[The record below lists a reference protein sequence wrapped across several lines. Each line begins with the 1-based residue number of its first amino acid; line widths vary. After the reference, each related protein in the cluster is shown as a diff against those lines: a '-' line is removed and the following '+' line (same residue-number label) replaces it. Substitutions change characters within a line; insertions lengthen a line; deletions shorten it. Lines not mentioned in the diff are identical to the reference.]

1 MILSEFRSFVKN
13 TLKQIYSSNEL
24 DQLAKSLL
32 MSRLKMDSTTYLLS
46 SETKVSDEILVQL
59 RDYVDRLFR
68 HEPLQYVLGCT
79 SFYGLEIQCSPAA
92 LIPRPETEELVD
104 WVLSEVQLPS
114 CALIDLGTG
123 TGCIPLAIKAK
134 RPSWQVSAID
144 VSQDALALAR
154 TNASRLVLDVRFEA
168 ADLLK
173 DFSALTIKDKFNV
186 VISNPPYIPHTE
198 SLSML
203 PNVLNHEPHLALF
216 VPDTDPLLFYRRI
229 VAFCEQYLSIDGYVF
244 VEIHEELS
252 AATMQLFH
260 ESGFANI
267 ELRKDLQGKPRM
279 IKAQRV
285 SLSCESGRSKS

>member
-1 MILSEFRSFVKN
+1 MTLSEFRSALKD
-13 TLKQIYSSNEL
+13 TLQDFYSNSEL

-32 MSRLKMDSTTYLLS
+32 MSRMNLNSTAYLLA
-46 SETKVSDEILVQL
+46 SEAEVSDEVLEQL
-59 RDYVDRLFR
+59 RSDVQRLSM
-68 HEPLQYVLGCT
+68 HEPLQYVLGNT
-79 SFYGLEIQCSPAA
+79 SFYGLEIQCNPAA

-154 TNASRLVLDVRFEA
+154 TNALSLVLDVHFEG

-173 DFSALTIKDKFNV
+173 DFSDLAIKDNFNV
-186 VISNPPYIPHTE
+186 VISNPPYIPNADAM
-198 SLSML
+198 SML

-216 VPDTDPLLFYRRI
+216 VPDSDPLLFYRRI
-229 VAFCEQYLSIDGYVF
+229 VAFSEQYLEKEGYVF
-244 VEIHEELS
+244 VEIHEGLS
-252 AATMQLFH
+252 DETIQLFH
-260 ESGFANI
+260 QAGFANI

-285 SLSCESGRSKS
+285 SL

>member
-1 MILSEFRSFVKN
+1 MTLSEFRSALKN
-13 TLKQIYSSNEL
+13 TLQDFYSNREL

-32 MSRLKMDSTTYLLS
+32 MSRMNLNSTAYLLA
-46 SETKVSDEILVQL
+46 SESELCDEVLEQL
-59 RDYVDRLFR
+59 RSDVHRLSM
-68 HEPLQYVLGCT
+68 HEPLQYVLGNT
-79 SFYGLEIQCSPAA
+79 SFYGLEIQCNPAA

-154 TNASRLVLDVRFEA
+154 INALRLALEVHFEA
-168 ADLLK
+168 ADLLT
-173 DFSALTIKDKFNV
+173 DFSGLAIKDKFNV
-186 VISNPPYIPHTE
+186 VISNPPYIPNADAM
-198 SLSML
+198 SML

-216 VPDTDPLLFYRRI
+216 VPDSDPLLFYRRI
-229 VAFCEQYLSIDGYVF
+229 VAFSEQYLEIEGYVF
-244 VEIHEELS
+244 VEIHEDLS
-252 AATMQLFH
+252 EEIIQLFH
-260 ESGFANI
+260 QAGFANI

-285 SLSCESGRSKS
+285 SL

>member
-1 MILSEFRSFVKN
+1 MTLSEFRSALKN
-13 TLKQIYSSNEL
+13 TLQDFYSNSEL

-32 MSRLKMDSTTYLLS
+32 MSRMNLNSTAYLLA
-46 SETKVSDEILVQL
+46 SEAEVSDEVLEQL
-59 RDYVDRLFR
+59 RSDVQRLSM
-68 HEPLQYVLGCT
+68 HEPLQYVLGNT
-79 SFYGLEIQCSPAA
+79 SFYGLEIQCNPAA

-144 VSQDALALAR
+144 VSQEALALAR
-154 TNASRLVLDVRFEA
+154 TNALSLVLDVYFEA

-173 DFSALTIKDKFNV
+173 DFSDLAIKDKFNV
-186 VISNPPYIPHTE
+186 VISNPPYIPNADAK
-198 SLSML
+198 SML

-216 VPDTDPLLFYRRI
+216 VPDSDPLLFYRRI
-229 VAFCEQYLSIDGYVF
+229 VAFSEQYLEIEGYVF
-244 VEIHEELS
+244 VEIHEDLS
-252 AATMQLFH
+252 EETIQLFH
-260 ESGFANI
+260 QAGFANI

-285 SLSCESGRSKS
+285 SLSCESGGSKS

>member
-1 MILSEFRSFVKN
+1 MTLSEFRSALKD
-13 TLKQIYSSNEL
+13 TLQDFYSNSEL

-32 MSRLKMDSTTYLLS
+32 MSRMNLNSTAYLLA
-46 SETKVSDEILVQL
+46 SEAEVSDEALEQL
-59 RDYVDRLFR
+59 RSDVQRLSM
-68 HEPLQYVLGCT
+68 HEPLQYVLGNT
-79 SFYGLEIQCSPAA
+79 SFYGLEIQCNPAA

-104 WVLSEVQLPS
+104 WVLTEVQLPS

-144 VSQDALALAR
+144 VSEDALALAR
-154 TNASRLVLDVRFEA
+154 TNALSLALDVQFEA

-173 DFSALTIKDKFNV
+173 DFSDLAIKDKFNV
-186 VISNPPYIPHTE
+186 VISNPPYIPNADAM
-198 SLSML
+198 SML

-216 VPDTDPLLFYRRI
+216 VPDSDPLLFYRRI
-229 VAFCEQYLSIDGYVF
+229 VAFSEQYLEKEGYVF
-244 VEIHEELS
+244 VEIHEDLS
-252 AATMQLFH
+252 DETSQLFH
-260 ESGFANI
+260 QAGFANI

-285 SLSCESGRSKS
+285 SL

>member
-13 TLKQIYSSNEL
+13 SLQQIYSSNEL

-59 RDYVDRLFR
+59 RDDVDRLFR

-144 VSQDALALAR
+144 VSEDALALAR
-154 TNASRLVLDVRFEA
+154 TNALSLALDVHFEA

-173 DFSALTIKDKFNV
+173 DFSDFTIKDNFNV
-186 VISNPPYIPHTE
+186 VISNPPYIPNADAM
-198 SLSML
+198 SML

-216 VPDTDPLLFYRRI
+216 VPDSDPLLFYRRI
-229 VAFCEQYLSIDGYVF
+229 VAFSEQYLEKEGYVF
-244 VEIHEELS
+244 VEIHEDLS
-252 AATMQLFH
+252 EETIQLFH
-260 ESGFANI
+260 QAGFANI

-285 SLSCESGRSKS
+285 SL

>member
-1 MILSEFRSFVKN
+1 MTLSEFRSALKD
-13 TLKQIYSSNEL
+13 TLQDFYSNSEL

-32 MSRLKMDSTTYLLS
+32 MSRMKLDSTAYLLA
-46 SETKVSDEILVQL
+46 SEAEVSDEVLEQL
-59 RDYVDRLFR
+59 RSDIQRLSM
-68 HEPLQYVLGCT
+68 HEPLQYVLGNT
-79 SFYGLEIQCSPAA
+79 SFYGLEIQCNPAA

-144 VSQDALALAR
+144 VSEEALALAR
-154 TNASRLVLDVRFEA
+154 TNALSLVLDVRFEA

-186 VISNPPYIPHTE
+186 VISNPPYIPNADAM
-198 SLSML
+198 SML

-216 VPDTDPLLFYRRI
+216 VPDSDPLLFYRRI
-229 VAFCEQYLSIDGYVF
+229 VGFSEQYLEKEGYVF
-244 VEIHEELS
+244 VEIHEDLS
-252 AATMQLFH
+252 DETIQLFH
-260 ESGFANI
+260 QAGFANI

-285 SLSCESGRSKS
+285 SL

>member
-1 MILSEFRSFVKN
+1 MTLSEFRSALKN
-13 TLKQIYSSNEL
+13 TLQDFYSNSEL

-32 MSRLKMDSTTYLLS
+32 MSRMKLDATSYLLA
-46 SETKVSDEILVQL
+46 SESQVSDEVLEQL
-59 RDYVDRLFR
+59 RSDIHRLSM
-68 HEPLQYVLGCT
+68 HEPLQYVLGNT
-79 SFYGLEIQCSPAA
+79 SFYGLEIQCNPAA

-154 TNASRLVLDVRFEA
+154 SNALRLALDVHFEA
-168 ADLLK
+168 ADLLT
-173 DFSALTIKDKFNV
+173 DFSDLAIKDKFNV
-186 VISNPPYIPHTE
+186 VISNPPYIPNADAM
-198 SLSML
+198 SML

-216 VPDTDPLLFYRRI
+216 VPDSDPLLFYRRI
-229 VAFCEQYLSIDGYVF
+229 IAFCEQYLEMDGYVF
-244 VEIHEELS
+244 VEIHEEL
-252 AATMQLFH
+252 AEETIQLFDRA
-260 ESGFANI
+260 GFANI
-267 ELRKDLQGKPRM
+267 ELRKDLQGKSRM

-285 SLSCESGRSKS
+285 SL

>member
-1 MILSEFRSFVKN
+1 MTLSEFRSALKD
-13 TLKQIYSSNEL
+13 TLQDFYSNSEL

-32 MSRLKMDSTTYLLS
+32 MSRMKLDSTAYLLA
-46 SETKVSDEILVQL
+46 SEAEVSDEVLEQL
-59 RDYVDRLFR
+59 RSDIQRLSM
-68 HEPLQYVLGCT
+68 HEPLQYVLGNT
-79 SFYGLEIQCSPAA
+79 SFYGLEIQCNPAA

-144 VSQDALALAR
+144 VSEEALALAR
-154 TNASRLVLDVRFEA
+154 TNALSLVLDVHFEA

-173 DFSALTIKDKFNV
+173 DFSDLAIKDKFNV
-186 VISNPPYIPHTE
+186 VISNPPYIPNADAM
-198 SLSML
+198 SML

-216 VPDTDPLLFYRRI
+216 VPDSDPLLFYRRI
-229 VAFCEQYLSIDGYVF
+229 VAFSEQYLEKEGYVF
-244 VEIHEELS
+244 VEIHEDLS
-252 AATMQLFH
+252 DETIQLFH
-260 ESGFANI
+260 QAGFANI

-285 SLSCESGRSKS
+285 SL

>member
-1 MILSEFRSFVKN
+1 MTLSEFRSFVKN

-24 DQLAKSLL
+24 DQLVKSLL

-46 SETKVSDEILVQL
+46 SESKLSDEVLVQL
-59 RDYVDRLFR
+59 MEDVDRLLKD
-68 HEPLQYVLGCT
+68 EPLQYVLGNT
-79 SFYGLEIQCSPAA
+79 SFYGLEIQCNPAA

-104 WVLSEVQLPS
+104 WVLNEVQLPS

-123 TGCIPLAIKAK
+123 TGCVPLAIKAE
-134 RPSWQVSAID
+134 RPSWVVSAVD
-144 VSQDALALAR
+144 VSQEALALAR
-154 TNASRLVLDVRFEA
+154 SNGFKLNLDVRFEEV
-168 ADLLK
+168 DLLQ
-173 DFSALTIKDKFNV
+173 DLSALDFKDTFNV
-186 VISNPPYIPHTE
+186 VVSNPPYIPHTE
-198 SLSML
+198 SLLML

-229 VAFCEQYLSIDGYVF
+229 VAFCEQYLIIDGYVF

-252 AATMQLFH
+252 AETMQLFH

>member
-1 MILSEFRSFVKN
+1 MTLSEFRSALKD
-13 TLKQIYSSNEL
+13 TLQDFYSNSEL

-32 MSRLKMDSTTYLLS
+32 MSRMNLNSTAYLLA
-46 SETKVSDEILVQL
+46 SEAEVSDEVLEQL
-59 RDYVDRLFR
+59 RSDVQRLSM
-68 HEPLQYVLGCT
+68 HEPLQYVLGNT
-79 SFYGLEIQCSPAA
+79 SFYGLEIQCNPAA

-154 TNASRLVLDVRFEA
+154 SNAFRLALDVRFEA
-168 ADLLK
+168 ADLLT
-173 DFSALTIKDKFNV
+173 DFSDLAIKDKFNV
-186 VISNPPYIPHTE
+186 VISNPPYIPNE
-198 SLSML
+198 DAMSML

-216 VPDTDPLLFYRRI
+216 VPDSDPLLFYHRI
-229 VAFCEQYLSIDGYVF
+229 IAFCEQYLEMNGYVF
-244 VEIHEELS
+244 VEIHEEL
-252 AATMQLFH
+252 AEETIQLFDRA
-260 ESGFANI
+260 GFANI
-267 ELRKDLQGKPRM
+267 ELRKDLQGKSRM

-285 SLSCESGRSKS
+285 SL

>member
-1 MILSEFRSFVKN
+1 MTLSEFRSALKD
-13 TLKQIYSSNEL
+13 TLQDFYSNSEL

-32 MSRLKMDSTTYLLS
+32 MSRMNLNSTAYLLA
-46 SETKVSDEILVQL
+46 SEAEVSDEVLEQL
-59 RDYVDRLFR
+59 RSDVQRLSM
-68 HEPLQYVLGCT
+68 HEPLQYVLGNT
-79 SFYGLEIQCSPAA
+79 SFYGLEIQCNPAA

-123 TGCIPLAIKAK
+123 TGCIPLAVKAK

-144 VSQDALALAR
+144 VSEEALALAR
-154 TNASRLVLDVRFEA
+154 TNALRLALDVYFEA

-173 DFSALTIKDKFNV
+173 DFSDLTIKDKFNV
-186 VISNPPYIPHTE
+186 VISNPPYIPNADAM
-198 SLSML
+198 SML

-216 VPDTDPLLFYRRI
+216 VPDSDPLLFYRRI
-229 VAFCEQYLSIDGYVF
+229 VAFSEQYLEKEGYVF
-244 VEIHEELS
+244 VEIHEGLS
-252 AATMQLFH
+252 DETIQLFH
-260 ESGFANI
+260 QAGFANI

-285 SLSCESGRSKS
+285 SL

>member
-1 MILSEFRSFVKN
+1 MTLSEFRSFVKN
-13 TLKQIYSSNEL
+13 TLQQIYSSNEL

-46 SETKVSDEILVQL
+46 SESKLSDEVLVQL
-59 RDYVDRLFR
+59 RDDVDRLLKD
-68 HEPLQYVLGCT
+68 EPLQYVLGCT

-114 CALIDLGTG
+114 YVLIDLGTG
-123 TGCIPLAIKAK
+123 TGCVPLAIKAE
-134 RPSWQVSAID
+134 RPSWVVSAID
-144 VSQDALALAR
+144 VSQEALALAR
-154 TNASRLVLDVRFEA
+154 SNAFKLSLDVHFEEV
-168 ADLLK
+168 DLLQDLSGLEFK
-173 DFSALTIKDKFNV
+173 DAFNV
-186 VISNPPYIPHTE
+186 VVSNPPYIPHADA
-198 SLSML
+198 LSML

-252 AATMQLFH
+252 AETMQLFH
-260 ESGFANI
+260 EAGFANI
-267 ELRKDLQGKPRM
+267 ELRKDLQGRSRM

-285 SLSCESGRSKS
+285 SLSSES

>member
-1 MILSEFRSFVKN
+1 MTLSEFRSFVKN
-13 TLKQIYSSNEL
+13 TLQQIYSSNEL

-46 SETKVSDEILVQL
+46 SESKLSDEVLVQL
-59 RDYVDRLFR
+59 RDDVDRLLKD
-68 HEPLQYVLGCT
+68 EPLQYVLGCT

-114 CALIDLGTG
+114 CVLIDLGTG
-123 TGCIPLAIKAK
+123 TGCVPLAIKAE
-134 RPSWQVSAID
+134 RPSWVVSAID
-144 VSQDALALAR
+144 VSQEALALAR
-154 TNASRLVLDVRFEA
+154 SNAFKLSLDVHFEEV
-168 ADLLK
+168 DLLQDLSGLEFK
-173 DFSALTIKDKFNV
+173 DAFNV
-186 VISNPPYIPHTE
+186 VVSNPPYIPHADA
-198 SLSML
+198 LSML

-252 AATMQLFH
+252 AETMQLFH
-260 ESGFANI
+260 EAGFANI
-267 ELRKDLQGKPRM
+267 ELRKDLQGRSRM

-285 SLSCESGRSKS
+285 SLSSESRRSKS

>member
-1 MILSEFRSFVKN
+1 MTLSEFRS
-13 TLKQIYSSNEL
+13 TLKETLQDFYSNSEL

-32 MSRLKMDSTTYLLS
+32 MSRMNLNSTAYLLA
-46 SETKVSDEILVQL
+46 SEAEVSDEVLEQL
-59 RDYVDRLFR
+59 RSDVQRLSM

-154 TNASRLVLDVRFEA
+154 TNALRLAFTVVVSRVKSKLAAPEVVVNNSRVVPAMASVTLLVLEEMATPLTVRA
-168 ADLLK
+168 
-173 DFSALTIKDKFNV
+173 
-186 VISNPPYIPHTE
+186 
-198 SLSML
+198 
-203 PNVLNHEPHLALF
+203 
-216 VPDTDPLLFYRRI
+216 
-229 VAFCEQYLSIDGYVF
+229 AFCAV
-244 VEIHEELS
+244 
-252 AATMQLFH
+252 
-260 ESGFANI
+260 
-267 ELRKDLQGKPRM
+267 
-279 IKAQRV
+279 
-285 SLSCESGRSKS
+285 

>member
-1 MILSEFRSFVKN
+1 MTISEFRSALKD
-13 TLKQIYSSNEL
+13 TLQDFYSNSEL

-32 MSRLKMDSTTYLLS
+32 MSRMNLNSTAYLLA
-46 SETKVSDEILVQL
+46 SEAEVSDEVLEQL
-59 RDYVDRLFR
+59 RSDVQRLSM
-68 HEPLQYVLGCT
+68 HEPLQYVLGNT
-79 SFYGLEIQCSPAA
+79 SFYGLEIQCNPAA

-154 TNASRLVLDVRFEA
+154 TNALSLVLDVHFEG

-173 DFSALTIKDKFNV
+173 DFSDLAIKDNFNV
-186 VISNPPYIPHTE
+186 VISNPPYIPNADAM
-198 SLSML
+198 SML

-216 VPDTDPLLFYRRI
+216 VPDSDPLLFYRRI
-229 VAFCEQYLSIDGYVF
+229 VAFSEQYLEKEGYVF
-244 VEIHEELS
+244 VEIHEDLS
-252 AATMQLFH
+252 EETIQLFH
-260 ESGFANI
+260 QAGFANI

-285 SLSCESGRSKS
+285 SL

>member
-1 MILSEFRSFVKN
+1 M
-13 TLKQIYSSNEL
+13 
-24 DQLAKSLL
+24 
-32 MSRLKMDSTTYLLS
+32 
-46 SETKVSDEILVQL
+46 
-59 RDYVDRLFR
+59 
-68 HEPLQYVLGCT
+68 HEPLQYVLGNT
-79 SFYGLEIQCSPAA
+79 SFYGLEIQCNPAA

-144 VSQDALALAR
+144 VSEDALALAR
-154 TNASRLVLDVRFEA
+154 TNALSLALDVHFEA

-173 DFSALTIKDKFNV
+173 DFSDFTIKDNFNV
-186 VISNPPYIPHTE
+186 VISNPPYIPNADAM
-198 SLSML
+198 SML

-216 VPDTDPLLFYRRI
+216 VPDSDPLLFYRRI
-229 VAFCEQYLSIDGYVF
+229 VAFSEQYLEKEGYVF
-244 VEIHEELS
+244 VEIHEDLS
-252 AATMQLFH
+252 DETIQLFH
-260 ESGFANI
+260 QAGFANI

-285 SLSCESGRSKS
+285 SL

>member
-1 MILSEFRSFVKN
+1 MTISEFRSALKD
-13 TLKQIYSSNEL
+13 TLQDFYSNSEL

-32 MSRLKMDSTTYLLS
+32 MSRMNLNSTAYLLA
-46 SETKVSDEILVQL
+46 SEAEVSDEVLEQL
-59 RDYVDRLFR
+59 RSDVQRLSM
-68 HEPLQYVLGCT
+68 HEPLQYVLGNT
-79 SFYGLEIQCSPAA
+79 SFYGLEIQCNPAA

-154 TNASRLVLDVRFEA
+154 TNALSLVLDVHFEG

-173 DFSALTIKDKFNV
+173 DFSDLAIKDNFNV
-186 VISNPPYIPHTE
+186 VISNPPYIPNADAM
-198 SLSML
+198 SML

-216 VPDTDPLLFYRRI
+216 VPDSDPLLFYRRI
-229 VAFCEQYLSIDGYVF
+229 VAFSEQYLEKEGYVF
-244 VEIHEELS
+244 VEIHEGLS
-252 AATMQLFH
+252 DETIQLFH
-260 ESGFANI
+260 QAGFANI

-285 SLSCESGRSKS
+285 SL

>member
-1 MILSEFRSFVKN
+1 MTLSEFRSALKD
-13 TLKQIYSSNEL
+13 TLQDFYSNSEL

-32 MSRLKMDSTTYLLS
+32 MSRMKLDSTAYLLA
-46 SETKVSDEILVQL
+46 SEAEVSDEVLEQL
-59 RDYVDRLFR
+59 RSDIQRLSM
-68 HEPLQYVLGCT
+68 HEPLQYVLGNT
-79 SFYGLEIQCSPAA
+79 SFYGLEIQCNPAA

-144 VSQDALALAR
+144 VSEEALALAR
-154 TNASRLVLDVRFEA
+154 TNALSLVLDVHFEA

-173 DFSALTIKDKFNV
+173 DFSDLAIKDKFNV
-186 VISNPPYIPHTE
+186 VISNPPYIPNADAM
-198 SLSML
+198 SML
-203 PNVLNHEPHLALF
+203 PNVLNHEPNLALF
-216 VPDTDPLLFYRRI
+216 VPDSDPLLFYRRI
-229 VAFCEQYLSIDGYVF
+229 VAFSEQYLEKEGYVF
-244 VEIHEELS
+244 VEIHEDLS
-252 AATMQLFH
+252 EETIQLFH
-260 ESGFANI
+260 QAGFANI

-285 SLSCESGRSKS
+285 SL

>member
-1 MILSEFRSFVKN
+1 MTLSEFRSALKD
-13 TLKQIYSSNEL
+13 TLQDFYSNSEL

-32 MSRLKMDSTTYLLS
+32 MSRMNLNSTAYLLA
-46 SETKVSDEILVQL
+46 SESELSDEVLEQL
-59 RDYVDRLFR
+59 KSDVHRLSM
-68 HEPLQYVLGCT
+68 HEPLQYVLGNT
-79 SFYGLEIQCSPAA
+79 SFYGLEIQCNPAA

-144 VSQDALALAR
+144 VSEDALALAR
-154 TNASRLVLDVRFEA
+154 TNALSLALDVHFEA

-173 DFSALTIKDKFNV
+173 DFSDLAIKDNFNV
-186 VISNPPYIPHTE
+186 VISNPPYIPNADAM
-198 SLSML
+198 SML

-216 VPDTDPLLFYRRI
+216 VPDSDPLLFYRRI
-229 VAFCEQYLSIDGYVF
+229 VAFSEQYLEKEGYVF
-244 VEIHEELS
+244 VEIHEDLS
-252 AATMQLFH
+252 EETIQLFH
-260 ESGFANI
+260 QAGFANI

-285 SLSCESGRSKS
+285 SL